1 MITDTNKILETE
13 RKSVVIEPV
22 NMIKGHRILD
32 IGGGGE
38 GVISSI
44 YKDKV
49 VAIDIRADELEEIS
63 EPSSLKIVMD
73 ATQLA
78 FIDNQFERATAF
90 FSFMYMNASEIIKVI
105 EEVHRVLK
113 SGGTFEIWDLEMP
126 SINDVKADIFIA
138 QLEIKANEHSISTG
152 YGVRIKEQQQTMHQL
167 SALLVD
173 CGFKLTKSILHENDT
188 FYIEAKK

>member
-1 MITDTNKILETE
+1 MPHNIFETE
-13 RKSVVIEPV
+13 RKIVTLEPV
-22 NMIKGHRILD
+22 NLLEGQRILD

-38 GVISSI
+38 GVISSV

-49 VAIDIRADELEEIS
+49 VAIDIRSKELEEIS

-78 FIDNQFERATAF
+78 FLDNQFERTTAF

-105 EEVHRVLK
+105 EEVYRVLK
-113 SGGTFEIWDLEMP
+113 SGGTFEIWDIEMP
-126 SINDVKADIFIA
+126 SINDVNEDIFIA
-138 QLEIKANEHSISTG
+138 QLEIKVNEHSISTG
-152 YGVRIKEQQQTMHQL
+152 YGVRLREQQQTMHQL
-167 SALLVD
+167 CALFVD
-173 CGFKLTKSILHENDT
+173 CGFKLTKSKLHENGT